1 MEWCGELQLSYH
13 GKGEGSTSPVGSTDQ
28 SSDQAVTLA
37 DLVREDAPGAALAVA
52 GADGV

>member
-1 MEWCGELQLSYH
+1 MVGWGV
-13 GKGEGSTSPVGSTDQ
+13 GAPRIVSPDQ
-28 SSDQAVTLA
+28 SSGDAVTLA